1 MALPG
6 SRKARSLPPWV
17 VASVTRS
24 PVRGSAVMKN
34 SPLRNR
40 FEQLD
45 YIAAD
50 NVQAAIRLDEE
61 IERQVDLLTE
71 HPLMDR
77 EGRVKGTRELVI
89 GRSPFIAVYRIKGK
103 RIEILR
109 ILHGAQ
115 RWPQTQTAKK

>member
-1 MALPG
+1 MII
-6 SRKARSLPPWV
+6 RW
-17 VASVTRS
+17 
-24 PVRGSAVMKN
+24 
-34 SPLRNR
+34 LRTATQNR

-50 NVQAAIRLDEE
+50 DAAAAVRLDEA
-61 IERQVDLLTE
+61 IERQTDMLAQ
-71 HPLMDR
+71 HPLMGR

-89 GRSPFIAVYRIKGK
+89 SRSPFIAVYRVKRK

-115 RWPQTQTAKK
+115 QYPKTPAF

>member
-1 MALPG
+1 MTIAWLKTAL
-6 SRKARSLPPWV
+6 R
-17 VASVTRS
+17 T
-24 PVRGSAVMKN
+24 
-34 SPLRNR
+34 R
-40 FEQLD
+40 FEQLN

>member
-1 MALPG
+1 MTIAWLKTAL
-6 SRKARSLPPWV
+6 R
-17 VASVTRS
+17 T
-24 PVRGSAVMKN
+24 
-34 SPLRNR
+34 R
-40 FEQLD
+40 FEQLN

-71 HPLMDR
+71 HPLMGR

>member
-1 MALPG
+1 LTIAWL
-6 SRKARSLPPWV
+6 KTA
-17 VASVTRS
+17 
-24 PVRGSAVMKN
+24 
-34 SPLRNR
+34 LRNR

-61 IERQVDLLTE
+61 IERQVDLFAD
-71 HPLMDR
+71 HPLMGR
-77 EGRVKGTRELVI
+77 EGGGNGTRELVV

-115 RWPQTQTAKK
+115 RWPQIAKK

>member
-1 MALPG
+1 LTIAWLKTAL
-6 SRKARSLPPWV
+6 R
-17 VASVTRS
+17 T
-24 PVRGSAVMKN
+24 
-34 SPLRNR
+34 R

-50 NVQAAIRLDEE
+50 SVRAAIRLDEE
-61 IERQVDLLTE
+61 IDRQVDLLAE
-71 HPLMDR
+71 HPLMGR

-89 GRSPFIAVYRIKGK
+89 GRSPFIVVYRIKGK

-115 RWPQTQTAKK
+115 RWPQIQIAKK

>member
-1 MALPG
+1 MTIAWLKTAL
-6 SRKARSLPPWV
+6 R
-17 VASVTRS
+17 T
-24 PVRGSAVMKN
+24 
-34 SPLRNR
+34 R

-50 NVQAAIRLDEE
+50 SVRAAIRLDEE
-61 IERQVDLLTE
+61 IDRQVDLLAE
-71 HPLMDR
+71 HPLMGR

-89 GRSPFIAVYRIKGK
+89 GRSPFIVVYRIKGK

-115 RWPQTQTAKK
+115 RWPQIQIAKK